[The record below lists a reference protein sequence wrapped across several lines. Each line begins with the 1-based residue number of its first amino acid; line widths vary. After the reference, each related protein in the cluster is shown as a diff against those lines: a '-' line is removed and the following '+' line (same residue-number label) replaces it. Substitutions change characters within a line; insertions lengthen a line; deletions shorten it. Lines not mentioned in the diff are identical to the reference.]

1 MLGGKKLGFP
11 AIMQFPVFFGTV
23 NTCLPHTGQGLHLYG
38 GFSLEI
44 KCSDTSVVTIDYEYI
59 HTPNKKEILVT
70 TRSVKFNCCVYFGS
84 GVLSRNSAGNKLF
97 LGTTEVLKVSLTVL
111 FTCAQQKASGH
122 CDAQGCFHHSEV
134 HTDPPSARR
143 NYIKQ
148 TDLRNI
154 CRSTCFSVTLE
165 PMPFFFLTYAL

>member
-1 MLGGKKLGFP
+1 M
-11 AIMQFPVFFGTV
+11 VFGEYLSGPHRPDVASVRRILLRNQVFKHRR
-23 NTCLPHTGQGLHLYG
+23 CL
-38 GFSLEI
+38 
-44 KCSDTSVVTIDYEYI
+44 IDQEYI

-122 CDAQGCFHHSEV
+122 CYAQGCFHHSEV
-134 HTDPPSARR
+134 HTDAPRR
-143 NYIKQ
+143 NYIKSM
-148 TDLRNI
+148 DLRDI
-154 CRSTCFSVTLE
+154 CRSTCFSATLE
-165 PMPFFFLTYAL
+165 PMPSFLTYAL